1 MSMLMRIVLVTLGLA
16 VAGLVAGAA
25 VGVVMMACWMAP
37 VGLRELMRNPSM
49 LVYGGVFG
57 GMVGAVLGPAGAWLL
72 MRTVPL
78 GLAVGGTALGTILG
92 AVAGLVTAGFAG
104 SFYGAFLGFGAA
116 AVLLR
121 VRSSRRR
128 ALASPADA
136 PAIARAPQGV

>member
-1 MSMLMRIVLVTLGLA
+1 MSMLMRIAIITLGLA
-16 VAGLVAGAA
+16 AAGFIAGGI

-37 VGLRELMRNPSM
+37 IDLHELMEKPGI
-49 LVYGGVFG
+49 LLWGGVFG

-72 MRTVPL
+72 MRSVPL
-78 GLAVGGTALGTILG
+78 GLAVGGTALGAILG
-92 AVAGLVTAGFAG
+92 AVAGLVTAGFGG

-121 VRSSRRR
+121 VRARRGRAIASSI
-128 ALASPADA
+128 DA